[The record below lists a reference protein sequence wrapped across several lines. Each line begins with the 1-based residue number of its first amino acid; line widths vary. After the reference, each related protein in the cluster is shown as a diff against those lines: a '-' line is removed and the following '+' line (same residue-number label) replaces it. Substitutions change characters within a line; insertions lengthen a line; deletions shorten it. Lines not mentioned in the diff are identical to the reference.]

1 MVFREPPRSLYK
13 ANNGNGL
20 YLAET
25 KAMTEDFPGGSVV
38 KKKKSS
44 CQYKRHR
51 FDPWVRK
58 IPWKRK
64 WQPTP
69 IFFPEKSHGQRSL
82 MCYSPWGC
90 KESDMT

>member
-1 MVFREPPRSLYK
+1 MVFREPPRRLYE

-25 KAMTEDFPGGSVV
+25 KAMTEGFPGGSVV
-38 KKKKSS
+38 KKKKKSS
-44 CQYKRHR
+44 CQYKRYG

-64 WQPTP
+64 WQHTP
-69 IFFPEKSHGQRSL
+69 IFFPGKSHGQRSL
-82 MCYSPWGC
+82 VCYSP
-90 KESDMT
+90 